1 MNSSILST
9 KYRNGGPD
17 NVAKEKKTV
26 KNADEQI
33 NKQLYNVAA
42 NIVERDNIDR
52 LREKTRAIS
61 NRNTE
66 HRDKNGMMDTL
77 TQIMYNNQSHRTS
90 STNKIR
96 VSTEERKHDLKN
108 LLNASLDVDG
118 ITNMDSKRINRY
130 NDYRVID
137 EYIPEL
143 STSLDV
149 LRYSIL
155 SPDDF
160 SKKNAFFAYDDGSK
174 DDSLTETQRLVF
186 ES

>member
-1 MNSSILST
+1 M
-9 KYRNGGPD
+9 
-17 NVAKEKKTV
+17 AKEKKTV
-26 KNADEQI
+26 NNADEQI
-33 NKQLYNVAA
+33 NKQLYNIAA
-42 NIVERDNIDR
+42 NIIERDNIDR

-77 TQIMYNNQSHRTS
+77 TQIMYNNKSHRTS
-90 STNKIR
+90 SNNKIR

-149 LRYSIL
+149 LRDSIL

-160 SKKNAFFAYDDGSK
+160 FK
-174 DDSLTETQRLVF
+174 
-186 ES
+186 